1 MTSFD
6 NVEGYTGIITGIAAV
21 EGSGGA
27 GTKALKFFYTSFK
40 SNANKLQVGYPILI
54 KDTSIDLGS
63 GVTSVDGHDNSI
75 VAIGSTFLDNIY
87 KVHSMSQLSD
97 FRAEITCDI
106 LSTTNTTGVTS
117 TGYYD
122 ATNIGLTKSLG
133 KISWGRIYNGER
145 STSPISIGVTG
156 LTVDAGLSTFPTI
169 QRKYYSGLNAE
180 FGLRNTGAIRI
191 VTGL

>member
-1 MTSFD
+1 
-6 NVEGYTGIITGIAAV
+6 
-21 EGSGGA
+21 
-27 GTKALKFFYTSFK
+27 
-40 SNANKLQVGYPILI
+40 
-54 KDTSIDLGS
+54 
-63 GVTSVDGHDNSI
+63 
-75 VAIGSTFLDNIY
+75 
-87 KVHSMSQLSD
+87 MSQLSD

-122 ATNIGLTKSLG
+122 VTNIGLTKSLG

>member
-1 MTSFD
+1 
-6 NVEGYTGIITGIAAV
+6 
-21 EGSGGA
+21 
-27 GTKALKFFYTSFK
+27 
-40 SNANKLQVGYPILI
+40 
-54 KDTSIDLGS
+54 
-63 GVTSVDGHDNSI
+63 
-75 VAIGSTFLDNIY
+75 
-87 KVHSMSQLSD
+87 MSQLSD

-156 LTVDAGLSTFPTI
+156 LTVDAGLSTSQQFKESI
-169 QRKYYSGLNAE
+169 
-180 FGLRNTGAIRI
+180 I
-191 VTGL
+191 VV